1 MKQLIRNLKA
11 QWKTVIVSSHR
22 LDALHEVC
30 DTIYYLREGKGLL
43 KKSNGLFCTKK
54 RKRECFSSQITRIE
68 KNGNSF

>member
-30 DTIYYLREGKGLL
+30 DTIYYLREGKLL
-43 KKSNGLFCTKK
+43 KRFACGSV
-54 RKRECFSSQITRIE
+54 EEIE
-68 KNGNSF
+68 RFILHEEEEA